1 MSLWRRHIENENG
14 REAIKQQ
21 AISEV
26 ALDMGQQWEVSII
39 MIFTPLSVYLFDI
52 YNKSPQE
59 NNTCVFKMSL
69 KYKYDFNVTNR
80 HNIPK

>member
-1 MSLWRRHIENENG
+1 
-14 REAIKQQ
+14 
-21 AISEV
+21 
-26 ALDMGQQWEVSII
+26 

-80 HNIPK
+80 QNIPKYFFSNKVV